1 MSDIDEQFKRDLDGA
16 LAEFMNAV
24 ATIRTAYTLTAQ
36 DIGMTA
42 PDKWA
47 AYCTHAILSGFVGQL
62 SREVGDM
69 LDDTYGAVR
78 DKMEEQNDR
87 DTL

>member
-1 MSDIDEQFKRDLDGA
+1 MSNIDEQFKRDLDEA
-16 LAEFMNAV
+16 LTEFKNSV

-36 DIGMTA
+36 DIGMTGA
-42 PDKWA
+42 DKWA
-47 AYCTHAILSGFVGQL
+47 AYCTHAILSGYCGQL
-62 SREVGDM
+62 SIEVGDM
-69 LDDTYGAVR
+69 LDDTYCTVR